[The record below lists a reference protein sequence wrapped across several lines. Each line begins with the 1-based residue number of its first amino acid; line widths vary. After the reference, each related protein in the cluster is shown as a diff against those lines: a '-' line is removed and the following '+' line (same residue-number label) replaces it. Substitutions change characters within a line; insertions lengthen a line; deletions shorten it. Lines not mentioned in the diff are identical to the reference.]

1 MWVITEAGER
11 GEIPE
16 NSLWSMAL
24 EGKAAEKMKNS
35 PLTETRF

>member
-16 NSLWSMAL
+16 NSLWSMEL
-24 EGKAAEKMKNS
+24 EGEAAEKMKNS
-35 PLTETRF
+35 PLTGTRF